1 MLKLVDGKQRNCEF
15 RQCIAY
21 MDSRLKTPLCFDSH
35 VRGSLSKSKKG
46 TLKSFHWSGLSLI
59 FVPEGEKKT
68 LAQMSEKEYYSWRDR
83 RGIERYED
91 DFAKFFLKRS

>member
-1 MLKLVDGKQRNCEF
+1 
-15 RQCIAY
+15 

-35 VRGSLSKSKKG
+35 VRESLSKSKKG

-68 LAQMSEKEYYSWRDR
+68 LAQMSEKVVRLLERQERD
-83 RGIERYED
+83 
-91 DFAKFFLKRS
+91 